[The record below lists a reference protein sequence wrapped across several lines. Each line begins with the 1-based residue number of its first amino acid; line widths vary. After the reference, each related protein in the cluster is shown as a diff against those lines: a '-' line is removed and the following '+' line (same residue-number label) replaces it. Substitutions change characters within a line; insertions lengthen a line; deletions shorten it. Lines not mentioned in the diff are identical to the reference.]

1 MTAGHGHGI
10 VGRIYRNLALLL
22 GGKAAAGLISLIY
35 LAIAARILGPA
46 DFGRL
51 ALISG
56 YTLVI
61 GGIVNFPGWHAV
73 VRYGAPAVAAGD
85 APRLFRLMRFTAKI
99 ELAAGACAVLIAAL
113 AAPALGPHLGIDR
126 EIARYVAPYS
136 LAVLATVRTTPT
148 GLLQL
153 LGRFRLIGA
162 HTLVNPLVRLAGTIV
177 VAVGGFGLPGFL
189 IAWLVAALAECLSMW
204 ALGWWCVRRTFPSH
218 PPASAIGAARENP
231 GLLRFMLL
239 ANADATFADLSPRVA
254 LLIVGWVLG
263 PIAAGLY
270 SVGQRAT
277 VVIAQPAILLGQ
289 ASYSELAHLITQ
301 SGTAAMLRRAL
312 LRCIGIA
319 LASASP
325 ILVVLALFPTP
336 IVDLLAGSAFAAA
349 SGIMLWLMIARVV
362 RVAAP
367 PLSAALI
374 ALGRPSLS
382 VAANVAAGLLLLPA
396 LPLLMRISGLAGAG
410 YFSLLEA
417 MVAVAIL
424 GGFTLRSAREG

>member
-1 MTAGHGHGI
+1 MTAGHGQGI

-22 GGKAAAGLISLIY
+22 GGKAAAGLISLVY

-73 VRYGAPAVAAGD
+73 VRYGASAVAAGD

-99 ELAAGACAVLIAAL
+99 ELSAGACAVLIAAL
-113 AAPALGPHLGIDR
+113 AAPLLGPHLGLDR
-126 EIARYVAPYS
+126 DIMRYVAPYS

-153 LGRFRLIGA
+153 LGRFRLLSLHSII
-162 HTLVNPLVRLAGTIV
+162 NPLVRLAGTIL
-177 VAVGGFGLPGFL
+177 VAIGGFGLPGFL
-189 IAWLVAALAECLSMW
+189 IAWLLAALAECLSMW
-204 ALGWWCVRRTFPSH
+204 ALGWWCLRRTFPDR
-218 PPASAIGAARENP
+218 PAAGAISAARENP

-289 ASYSELAHLITQ
+289 ASYSELAHLVTRG
-301 SGTAAMLRRAL
+301 GTAAMLRRAL
-312 LRCIGIA
+312 LRCIGVA
-319 LASASP
+319 MLSASP
-325 ILVVLALFPTP
+325 ILLLLALFPRP
-336 IVDLLAGSAFAAA
+336 IVDLLAGNAFAAA

-374 ALGRPSLS
+374 AMGRPSLS
-382 VAANVAAGLLLLPA
+382 VTANVVAGLLLLPA
-396 LPLLMRISGLAGAG
+396 LPLLMRFAGLAGAG
-410 YFSLLEA
+410 YFALLEA
-417 MVAVAIL
+417 ALAVAIL
-424 GGFTLRSAREG
+424 AGFTMRTAGER